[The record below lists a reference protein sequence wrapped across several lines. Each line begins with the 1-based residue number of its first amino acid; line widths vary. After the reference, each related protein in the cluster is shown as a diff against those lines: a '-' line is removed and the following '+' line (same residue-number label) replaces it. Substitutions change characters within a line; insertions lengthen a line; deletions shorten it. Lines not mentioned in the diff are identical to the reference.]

1 MRILLV
7 ANKNKEEAA
16 LAALEVVDWLAE
28 RNTESVLVY
37 ADTLSYRL
45 DRMDKPFE
53 QGSYDIA
60 VTFGGDGT
68 LLRCSHAVLSRQ
80 IPVLGVNFGNLGFLT
95 GADASELYEALDA
108 GLNGK
113 LYHEQRATLR
123 ADIMYDDGRSVSYD
137 ALNELALTRGNSG
150 SVIHFDVFVN
160 ETHLSRVS
168 GDGMIV
174 NTATGST
181 AYALSAGGPLI
192 NPQSCG
198 LAFVPI
204 APHSLVSRAVVAMP
218 GDTVTLQLRDVPH
231 ETSAVFIDGET
242 IGDEHHVERII
253 VSNGPH
259 TLDLLR
265 YRYIDFYA
273 QASHSFFG
281 GIDG

>member
-7 ANKNKEEAA
+7 ANKNKEEAVQ
-16 LAALEVVDWLAE
+16 AAREVVDWLAE
-28 RNTESVLVY
+28 RSVESVLIY

-53 QGSYDIA
+53 QGSYDLSI
-60 VTFGGDGT
+60 TFGGDGT
-68 LLRCSHAVLSRQ
+68 LLRCSHAVLPHQ
-80 IPVLGVNFGNLGFLT
+80 IPVLGINFGNLGFLT
-95 GADASELYEALDA
+95 GADSSELYEALDA
-108 GLNGK
+108 ALSGK
-113 LYHEQRATLR
+113 LYREQRATLR
-123 ADIMYDDGRSVSYD
+123 ADIFYDDARSVSYD

-192 NPQSCG
+192 NPQSRG

-218 GDTVTLQLRDVPH
+218 GDVVTLKLLDGFQ
-231 ETSAVFIDGET
+231 ENSTVFIDGET
-242 IGDEHHVERII
+242 IGDERPVKQII

-259 TLDLLR
+259 QLDLMR
-265 YRYIDFYA
+265 YRFVDFYT
-273 QASHSFFG
+273 QASNSFFG
-281 GIDG
+281 GVND